1 MNQIIFLA
9 AEFDHKFQILENY
22 FNTLTTSQKNY
33 IKKDNENDNTTSSS
47 SSTSLPLPP
56 PSQPSSISSIESKSE
71 FESSQSQLQSEL
83 PPPLP
88 PNTTNNHNLPT
99 KIESDEEIVARFH
112 LLADEVVDILN
123 QLQPLVKSIQSHLPE
138 NSGKI
143 NYYYNMI
150 FSLLFSHNF
159 IDEMIVKK
167 EDDESDF
174 APKPNSLPRPKW
186 LEILLQKYINRQ
198 TPTSGTTSS
207 STKNSFVLPPIGTF
221 SSFLSCC
228 VTEQIDCVK
237 IEYDALVEVIFFFFI
252 FIFIY

>member
-71 FESSQSQLQSEL
+71 FESSQLQSEL

-143 NYYYNMI
+143 NYYSNMI
-150 FSLLFSHNF
+150 FSLFSHDF